1 MSRIDVALQLRRER
15 LRKRQREGGV
25 RRLAVRRQLRP
36 LHPLLAPVGE
46 SGLCAGDRC
55 KGIQGRIQEGA
66 AIRSDRC

>member
-1 MSRIDVALQLRRER
+1 
-15 LRKRQREGGV
+15 V

-46 SGLCAGDRC
+46 SGLLRCDRC